1 MSDFEVLRSI
11 AIGQYFPTGS
21 LLHRLDPRV
30 RLTGVVLLLLALMV
44 NPSLAVALLGIVLAL
59 GLLLLARAP
68 LGHALR
74 SLRPLLPLFAI
85 VLVLQLLF
93 YPHAAAVAAGSPL
106 LWRWGPIWISAASM
120 VGALAMAL
128 RMVAVVLLLTLLTA
142 IADTTDLVHAV
153 EGMLRPFQR
162 LHLPAHELALVLVV
176 ALRFIPLLGQ
186 ELERL
191 MKAQAARG
199 ADFGRGRGGLIR
211 RVRRTFPLIIP
222 LFVLAL
228 RRAEELALAM
238 EARGYAGGR
247 GRTCWARLYMRP
259 ADFLALGAAMF
270 LGAALFAVGLGR
282 IERSIVPWL

>member
-21 LLHRLDPRV
+21 ALHRLDPRV

-44 NPSLAVALLGIVLAL
+44 NPGPAVGLLGIALAL
-59 GLLLLARAP
+59 GLLLTAHAP

-74 SLRPLLPLFAI
+74 SLRPLLPLFAL

-106 LWRWGPIWISAASM
+106 LWQWGPIWISAASLI
-120 VGALAMAL
+120 GALAMLL
-128 RMVAVVLLLTLLTA
+128 RMVAIVLLLTLLTA

-162 LHLPAHELALVLVV
+162 LRLPAHELALVLVV

-211 RVRRTFPLIIP
+211 RVRHIFPLVIP

-238 EARGYAGGR
+238 EARGYSGGH
-247 GRTCWARLYMRP
+247 GRTSLVCLHMQP
-259 ADFLALGAAMF
+259 ADFLALGAA
-270 LGAALFAVGLGR
+270 LAIGAALFAVGFGQVEQT
-282 IERSIVPWL
+282 IAPWL

>member
-44 NPSLAVALLGIVLAL
+44 NPSPAVALLGIVLAL

-74 SLRPLLPLFAI
+74 SLRPLLPLFGV
-85 VLVLQLLF
+85 VLALQLLF
-93 YPHAAAVAAGSPL
+93 YPHEAAVAAGSPL
-106 LWRWGPIWISAASM
+106 LGRWGPIWISAASL

-162 LHLPAHELALVLVV
+162 LYLPAHELALVLVV

-199 ADFGRGRGGLIR
+199 ADFGRGRGGFIR

-247 GRTCWARLYMRP
+247 GRTCWVRLHMQP
-259 ADFLALGAAMF
+259 ADFLALGAALF
-270 LGAALFAVGLGR
+270 LGATLFAVGLGR